1 MRRKKLFN
9 LATLFVLNG
18 FLLMALFISGC
29 ATNAG
34 TGALAGG
41 GIGALAGQII
51 GKNTTGTLI
60 GAGIGTGLGYVVGN
74 ERDKTKAAE
83 HKIKQTY
90 APLGGTKW
98 KILSI
103 KPANKVPKFSS
114 KIVSFDNDGRV
125 ITTTTYPDKSRD
137 VSTESYRVT
146 GNTLI
151 VNRKGYI
158 INYKFSING
167 KSMTARVKNVVISMR
182 RL

>member
-1 MRRKKLFN
+1 MIQSNRGFTWGVFLV
-9 LATLFVLNG
+9 LAC
-18 FLLMALFISGC
+18 FLIASFAGC
-29 ATNAG
+29 SSKAG
-34 TGALAGG
+34 TGALAGS

-60 GAGIGTGLGYVVGN
+60 GAGIGTGLGYIVGN

-98 KILSI
+98 KVLSI
-103 KPANKVPKFSS
+103 KPASKVPKFSS
-114 KIVSFDNDGRV
+114 KIVSFDNNGHV

-137 VSTESYRVT
+137 VNTENYRVT
-146 GNTLI
+146 GSTLI